1 MITTVFLSIGLTII
15 ERIVEPAW
23 VSEIWRGVWSAVV
36 ESGRGHWPWMVTLHT
51 VFLGAMVAEA
61 LFAPTISS
69 FPMTVASVIRP
80 SPPRACGG
88 GVFERWAHAGTPRGR
103 SPRFAAHR
111 GRPLSL
117 LQPPQL
123 HRCRC
128 RRHRPADDSW
138 MLEDCRWVH
147 GPECPLMVVRIRCEN
162 AASSSGVLMTDAQ
175 ILETLS
181 QLVRDKLKV
190 DAPLDGELADH
201 LDSIQRLTL
210 VVAIE
215 DHFEICF
222 DESDEAEITG
232 LDDLVRAIRS
242 KLSED

>member
-1 MITTVFLSIGLTII
+1 
-15 ERIVEPAW
+15 
-23 VSEIWRGVWSAVV
+23 
-36 ESGRGHWPWMVTLHT
+36 
-51 VFLGAMVAEA
+51 
-61 LFAPTISS
+61 
-69 FPMTVASVIRP
+69 
-80 SPPRACGG
+80 
-88 GVFERWAHAGTPRGR
+88 
-103 SPRFAAHR
+103 
-111 GRPLSL
+111 
-117 LQPPQL
+117 
-123 HRCRC
+123 
-128 RRHRPADDSW
+128 
-138 MLEDCRWVH
+138 
-147 GPECPLMVVRIRCEN
+147 
-162 AASSSGVLMTDAQ
+162 MTDAQ

-242 KLSED
+242 KLSGTNGRHAQSGARSGRRASTGPTRD

>member
-1 MITTVFLSIGLTII
+1 
-15 ERIVEPAW
+15 
-23 VSEIWRGVWSAVV
+23 
-36 ESGRGHWPWMVTLHT
+36 
-51 VFLGAMVAEA
+51 
-61 LFAPTISS
+61 
-69 FPMTVASVIRP
+69 
-80 SPPRACGG
+80 
-88 GVFERWAHAGTPRGR
+88 
-103 SPRFAAHR
+103 
-111 GRPLSL
+111 
-117 LQPPQL
+117 
-123 HRCRC
+123 
-128 RRHRPADDSW
+128 
-138 MLEDCRWVH
+138 
-147 GPECPLMVVRIRCEN
+147 
-162 AASSSGVLMTDAQ
+162 MTDAQ

-232 LDDLVRAIRS
+232 LDGLVRAIRS